1 MVFSKANALQLK
13 PVLLY
18 GGKNGNFIQACRLKR
33 AKVRDQKF
41 SIQIISNIRNF
52 NLFSIKI
59 FEILIE

>member
-33 AKVRDQKF
+33 AKVRDQKIF
-41 SIQIISNIRNF
+41 DSNNF
-52 NLFSIKI
+52 EYSKF
-59 FEILIE
+59 

>member
-1 MVFSKANALQLK
+1 MVFSKANASQLK

-18 GGKNGNFIQACRLKR
+18 GGKNGSFIQACRLKR